1 MRFKCGQVGAE
12 LGERCP
18 EGRRSYGE
26 GSVNIINVEPWLDI
40 SVSCQS
46 VQSLRFHSELTG
58 DSQIFHL
65 MHL

>member
-12 LGERCP
+12 LGERGP

-40 SVSCQS
+40 SVS
-46 VQSLRFHSELTG
+46 
-58 DSQIFHL
+58 
-65 MHL
+65 